1 MGLASKIVKGA
12 SRKALEGYKEI
23 LCATLSDNRIT
34 PEETWQMASW
44 EILELNGGF
53 YGKNMKGNNSIHEG
67 TVSYII
73 KVYIDCSPSDY
84 CNFLT
89 FLKCCSVAS
98 FFWHPWMRVRR

>member
-67 TVSYII
+67 LFKGY
-73 KVYIDCSPSDY
+73 
-84 CNFLT
+84 
-89 FLKCCSVAS
+89 
-98 FFWHPWMRVRR
+98 MRVLYHTSSRSI

>member
-1 MGLASKIVKGA
+1 MKGA

-53 YGKNMKGNNSIHEG
+53 YGKNETTPYMVDYSKG
-67 TVSYII
+67 TFVSGYII
-73 KVYIDCSPSDY
+73 TLMIVSDSLAHLFNGNLRILKWRY
-84 CNFLT
+84 CT
-89 FLKCCSVAS
+89 I
-98 FFWHPWMRVRR
+98 